1 MKIKNNDII
10 NYAEKIRNAF
20 SNTKKDFPVK
30 VIFYIQKNQNLL
42 YKLADEIET
51 VRVSILKQYADLSED
66 GEYYVFR
73 EDTKTIATEKLR
85 DLSELQ
91 QEVNI
96 SMITLEDLKDI
107 SLTKDEID
115 AIMFMIQDE

>member
-1 MKIKNNDII
+1 MIGAPKAFVDPGNIK
-10 NYAEKIRNAF
+10 A
-20 SNTKKDFPVK
+20 
-30 VIFYIQKNQNLL
+30 L
-42 YKLADEIET
+42 
-51 VRVSILKQYADLSED
+51 
-66 GEYYVFR
+66 FR
-73 EDTKTIATEKLR
+73 EDTKTIATEKLQ

-115 AIMFMIQDE
+115 AIMFMIKDE